1 MVLLHMTRIA
11 LACSALVLTGCMTMD
26 GPCQLD
32 VERDVD
38 AGRVEVHCETGGAVT
53 IVAPGGL
60 LERAGRAISGSRAAS
75 AP

>member
-1 MVLLHMTRIA
+1 
-11 LACSALVLTGCMTMD
+11 MD

-32 VERDVD
+32 VERDAN
-38 AGRVEVHCETGGAVT
+38 AGRVEVQCEAGGTVS
-53 IVAPGGL
+53 ILAPGGM

>member
-1 MVLLHMTRIA
+1 
-11 LACSALVLTGCMTMD
+11 MTMN

-32 VERDVD
+32 VEREAD
-38 AGRVEVHCETGGAVT
+38 AGRVEVHCEADGTVS
-53 IVAPGGL
+53 ILAPGGL

>member
-1 MVLLHMTRIA
+1 
-11 LACSALVLTGCMTMD
+11 MTMD

-32 VERDVD
+32 VERDAD
-38 AGRVEVHCETGGAVT
+38 AGRVEVHCEAGGTVS
-53 IVAPGGL
+53 ILAPGGL